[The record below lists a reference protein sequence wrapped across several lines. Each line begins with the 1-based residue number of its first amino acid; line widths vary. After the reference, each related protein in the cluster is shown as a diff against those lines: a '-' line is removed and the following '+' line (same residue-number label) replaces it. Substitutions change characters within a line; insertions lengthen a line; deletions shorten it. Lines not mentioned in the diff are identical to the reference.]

1 MHNGFN
7 INEQHKQHR
16 ENRTMLQSIN
26 EYVIAASVETRAEVL
41 ATGKTTCKAT
51 SKGGRVWIEKSKP
64 LLAGF
69 KAGDLYSTVDM
80 GDGKL
85 YLFHDNDGLIGK
97 TKVVSGKADRPVID
111 LHSKAIGDKF
121 GLGSTVVVTYYNQVI
136 TIETE

>member
-1 MHNGFN
+1 
-7 INEQHKQHR
+7 
-16 ENRTMLQSIN
+16 MLQPIS
-26 EYVIAASVETRAEVL
+26 EYAVEAVVETQAEVL

-69 KAGDLYSTVDM
+69 KAGDMYSTVDR

-85 YLFHDNDGLIGK
+85 YLFHDNEWITGK
-97 TKVVSGKADRPVID
+97 TKKVSGKEDRPIID

-121 GLGSTVVVTYYNQVI
+121 GLGSPIVVTYYNQVI
-136 TIETE
+136 TIERG

>member
-1 MHNGFN
+1 
-7 INEQHKQHR
+7 
-16 ENRTMLQSIN
+16 MLQSIN
-26 EYVIAASVETRAEVL
+26 EYAIEAVVETQDEVL

-69 KAGDLYSTVDM
+69 KAGDMYSTVDM

-85 YLFHDNDGLIGK
+85 YLFHDNEGRSGK
-97 TKVVSGKADRPVID
+97 TKKVSGKEGRPVID

-121 GLGSTVVVTYYNQVI
+121 GLGSAIVVTYYNQVI
-136 TIETE
+136 TIEREA